1 MNLAAWR
8 DVALVLLVLQTL
20 VLVIVVG
27 AVLYLL
33 NRGMASLRGAVT
45 RYAPVVQAR
54 LRQITDISERI
65 SHRAVAP
72 VIYVA
77 ATGAQ
82 VRSWLVALRS
92 TIRH

>member
-1 MNLAAWR
+1 MKLAAWR
-8 DVALVLLVLQTL
+8 DVAVILLAIQTL

-27 AVLYLL
+27 AALYLL
-33 NRGMASLRGAVT
+33 NRGMASLRGAVK

-54 LRQITDISERI
+54 LRQVADVSEQIST
-65 SHRAVAP
+65 RAAAP
-72 VIYVA
+72 IIHAA